1 MDAAMVSP
9 ALKPMTADEYFER
22 PETMQPEQLLDGELI
37 VTAPTSEHQ
46 YALASLHLL
55 LAPRVPGGRVYLS
68 PTDVWLDELNVTQP
82 DLFWIAENSRSI
94 NRKGRFYGPP
104 ELVVEILSPSTAR
117 YDCVIKF
124 QLYERHGV
132 PEYWIVDL
140 DARTVEVWQLVD
152 ALYQRVGIYLPGAAL
167 TSPVLGG
174 KTIETASIFPPA

>member
-1 MDAAMVSP
+1 MVSP

-37 VTAPTSEHQ
+37 VSPSPTSRHGRLSRRIVRILED
-46 YALASLHLL
+46 LIPNGEIVN
-55 LAPRVPGGRVYLS
+55 APM
-68 PTDVWLDELNVTQP
+68 DVVLDESNVPQP
-82 DLFWIAENSRSI
+82 DVFWIAENSGCKEI
-94 NRKGRFYGPP
+94 NDRYYGPP

-117 YDCVIKF
+117 YDRVAKF

-152 ALYQRVGIYLPGAAL
+152 TRYQRVGIYLPGEAL

-174 KTIETASIFPPA
+174 KAIETASIFPPA